1 MPARVNL
8 VSLAAV
14 RGGGVRGAVNLEAG
28 RAARPWAAGS
38 WVPGMPVFGCWIGRG
53 WLRRGRRTR
62 RAAVLAVLACG
73 LAAGCTAAGAPA
85 PAGSR
90 ARFEVEGAD
99 MAVPVLT
106 LHGVTEEDVDRVWEA
121 IALHATMGIAS
132 RRGLLTHL
140 THVGVMIEI
149 GRADALPAELVR
161 AVHEAL
167 PRDPN
172 DTSVRDAIIRHAS
185 RSEAARPPFSIS
197 AELHRLSSSSRDGF
211 VDGP

>member
-1 MPARVNL
+1 MTVNL
-8 VSLAAV
+8 SLPDGPLAKSSLAAARALTSESIV
-14 RGGGVRGAVNLEAG
+14 NHSIRSFWFARLLAEHEGAMTDPDYDEDLLFAATVMHDLGLSEEA
-28 RAARPWAAGS
+28 
-38 WVPGMPVFGCWIGRG
+38 PGE
-53 WLRRGRRTR
+53 
-62 RAAVLAVLACG
+62 
-73 LAAGCTAAGAPA
+73 
-85 PAGSR
+85 

-106 LHGVTEEDVDRVWEA
+106 RHGVSEEDADRVWEA

-140 THVGVMIEI
+140 THVGVMVEV

-161 AVHEAL
+161 SVHEAL
-167 PRDPN
+167 PHDLH

-197 AELHRLSSSSRDGF
+197 AELHRLFSGSRDNS
-211 VDGP
+211 

>member
-1 MPARVNL
+1 LQPVLRFYRHLMTVNL
-8 VSLAAV
+8 SLPDGPLADASLAAARERTSESIV
-14 RGGGVRGAVNLEAG
+14 NHSIRSFWFARLLAEDENAVNDADYDEDLLF
-28 RAARPWAAGS
+28 AAT
-38 WVPGMPVFGCWIGRG
+38 VMHD
-53 WLRRGRRTR
+53 L
-62 RAAVLAVLACG
+62 G
-73 LAAGCTAAGAPA
+73 LSEEAPA
-85 PAGSR
+85 E